1 MREVSSEL
9 LTVHPIWD
17 IMSKKGYIMSK
28 TQTTIRLEEDDY
40 KEAKDILKYI
50 GMSYSQAV
58 NMFNRMIVLEKGL
71 PFEAKIP
78 NDITKAAMKEA
89 LELDGEFIT
98 IDDLKREHESISN

>member
-1 MREVSSEL
+1 M
-9 LTVHPIWD
+9 
-17 IMSKKGYIMSK
+17 MSK

-58 NMFNRMIVLEKGL
+58 NMFNRMVVLNNGL

-78 NDITKAAMKEA
+78 NDETRKAMKEA
-89 LELDGEFIT
+89 MEGINLEEIT
-98 IDDLKREHESISN
+98 LEDLKAERNAS

>member
-1 MREVSSEL
+1 
-9 LTVHPIWD
+9 
-17 IMSKKGYIMSK
+17 MSKKGLNMSK

-58 NMFNRMIVLEKGL
+58 NMFNRMIVLNKGL

-78 NDITKAAMKEA
+78 NDETLKAMKEA
-89 LELDGEFIT
+89 MELDGEYIT
-98 IDDLKREHESISN
+98 LDNLKREHESLSN